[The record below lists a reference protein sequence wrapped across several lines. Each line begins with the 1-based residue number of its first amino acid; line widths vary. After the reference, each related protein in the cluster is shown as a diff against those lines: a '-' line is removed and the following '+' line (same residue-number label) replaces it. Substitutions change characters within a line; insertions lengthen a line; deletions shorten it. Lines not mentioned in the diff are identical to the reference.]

1 MDRSP
6 VQSRPEAPTLNS
18 HLPPEANF
26 VSRVLLVRMR
36 PGLKVTAAGCAVVLQ
51 SFAPQNASAAIDGT
65 FTGAVSNT
73 QFGPVQVQID
83 IVAGK
88 IIAARA
94 LQLPSATQKDIE
106 LNKLAVPYLIQETI
120 KANGADIQGVGGASY
135 TSQGW
140 YESLVSALA
149 QAGQAPAPQAPA
161 PQAPAAPL
169 PTGSDSA
176 ITDTIE
182 PDVTVADSVEV
193 NVFQNKY
200 SVVSI
205 SSNFPMSKLSVVA
218 TKKGVRKKLTYKFTT
233 KADGSATFKTSSNL
247 TGYTLILFHGATE
260 IDRTIG

>member
-1 MDRSP
+1 
-6 VQSRPEAPTLNS
+6 
-18 HLPPEANF
+18 
-26 VSRVLLVRMR
+26 MR
-36 PGLKVTAAGCAVVLQ
+36 PGLKATAAGCAVVLQ
-51 SFAPQNASAAIDGT
+51 SFAPQNAFAAIDGT
-65 FTGAVSNT
+65 FTGAVSIT
-73 QFGPVQVQID
+73 QYGPVQVQID

-88 IIAARA
+88 IVAARA

-120 KANGADIQGVGGASY
+120 KANSSNIQGVGGASY

-140 YESLVSALA
+140 YDSLVSALA
-149 QAGQAPAPQAPA
+149 QAGSAPAPQAPAPQAPA
-161 PQAPAAPL
+161 PQAPAPL
-169 PTGSDSA
+169 PTGSELA
-176 ITDTIE
+176 NTDTIE
-182 PDVTVADSVEV
+182 PDVTVADSIEV

-200 SVVSI
+200 SVVSV